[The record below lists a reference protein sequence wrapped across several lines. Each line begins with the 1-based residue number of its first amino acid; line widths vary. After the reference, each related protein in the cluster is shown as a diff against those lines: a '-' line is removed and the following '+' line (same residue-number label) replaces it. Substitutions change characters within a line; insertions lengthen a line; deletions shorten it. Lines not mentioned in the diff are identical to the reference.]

1 MKKLF
6 ILSILFIFSFCKTQD
21 KKENPDEYLH
31 KIEIIHDEMTDA
43 VYSIDSLIG
52 SYNFTPQQYNDSY
65 KKFLKLFQ
73 KTQRTL
79 KSMKSYKGNKKL
91 LKATLSYIEE
101 LKSITEENYS
111 ELANLYEK
119 PFETWTEEDFNR
131 MYDLLEKIDNKIYV
145 KENTYQQEYQDFVE
159 NYL

>member
-1 MKKLF
+1 MKKLL
-6 ILSILFIFSFCKTQD
+6 ILSILFIFSFCKTQENI
-21 KKENPDEYLH
+21 ENPEEYLH

-43 VYSIDSLIG
+43 VYTIDSLIG

-73 KTQRTL
+73 KAQKTL
-79 KSMKSYKGNKKL
+79 KSMKSFQGNKKL
-91 LKATLSYIEE
+91 LFATLNYIEE
-101 LKSITEENYS
+101 LKNITESNYS

-119 PFETWTEEDFNR
+119 PFDSWTEDDFNK
-131 MYDLLEKIDNKIYV
+131 MYDLLEKIDNKIYD
-145 KENTYQQEYQDFVE
+145 KENVYQQKYQEFVE